1 MLQYHVDTLVG
12 RDILGELEAPTSA
25 RDLPTVFYAVTERG
39 ISLLKQTNLYDE
51 IAVWNDVYN
60 HFPVPADL
68 QEIEEIERPTP
79 DWYEQ

>member
-1 MLQYHVDTLVG
+1 M
-12 RDILGELEAPTSA
+12 
-25 RDLPTVFYAVTERG
+25 TERG

-60 HFPVPADL
+60 HVPVPADL
-68 QEIEEIERPTP
+68 QGIEEIERPTP